1 MPIIYLYLKMVCIT
15 GTSKSPELDDGG
27 GHNGGGND
35 GGWKFEF
42 YRGEDGHSGGGG
54 GDWSGE
60 FYIILFIL
68 FLALLRDRK
77 EEKRIQKEDEDR
89 RM

>member
-1 MPIIYLYLKMVCIT
+1 MVCVVGI
-15 GTSKSPELDDGG
+15 SKSPSLDDGG
-27 GHNGGGND
+27 GKLPPGGGDD
-35 GGWKFEF
+35 GGWKFRF
-42 YRGEDGHSGGGG
+42 YRGDDGLPPGGG

-77 EEKRIQKEDEDR
+77 EEKRIQEEDSGRAENVD
-89 RM
+89 